1 MILPFSSGWSLL
13 SCRSSVKDVWACVS
27 RPPFCMH
34 LAKLWAFSSGRE
46 GIIWEGVSALT
57 GQEHSQVYSV
67 IREQSSLFLTGF
79 TSLRCRLKSYVVF
92 VLDVLE
98 ELGAGL
104 EILVAHCTFVLH
116 LRVSQLCPN
125 ANNIGE
131 SLSYRGSLG
140 RLISRLLGPLQ
151 LGLVQLGLAHFL
163 LGRWIVVEGHLC
175 HL

>member
-1 MILPFSSGWSLL
+1 MGVLKRLG
-13 SCRSSVKDVWACVS
+13 
-27 RPPFCMH
+27 
-34 LAKLWAFSSGRE
+34 
-46 GIIWEGVSALT
+46 GIIWEGVAALT

-79 TSLRCRLKSYVVF
+79 TSLRCRLESYVVF

-98 ELGAGL
+98 ELGARL

-125 ANNIGE
+125 ANKIGE

-140 RLISRLLGPLQ
+140 RLVSRLLGPLQ
-151 LGLVQLGLAHFL
+151 LGLVQLGLARFL
-163 LGRWIVVEGHLC
+163 LGR
-175 HL
+175 